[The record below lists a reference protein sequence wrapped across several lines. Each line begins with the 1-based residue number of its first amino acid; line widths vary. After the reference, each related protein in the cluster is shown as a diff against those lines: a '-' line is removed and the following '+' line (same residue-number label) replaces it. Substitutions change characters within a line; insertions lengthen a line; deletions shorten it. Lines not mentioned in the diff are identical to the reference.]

1 MSLTTLPIPVQPQA
15 GVATIPDFG
24 FATFCR
30 NASELG
36 GGDVCEVLRLSG
48 SSLLLIM
55 ADVMGKG
62 AGASVFAGAF
72 RTLARAVAHPQVD
85 PAACLAEINELMFS
99 ELSKKDTFIT
109 AQLVVADL
117 KNRQLLVANAGH
129 CPMLVADGFHS
140 VQAFAPQGM
149 PLGVEPRPSF
159 ESDCVPLEPFSSVL
173 LYTDGITETRNA
185 SGKLFGQQR
194 LERWFSKAGTT
205 QGTAAQLKAG
215 LLRHIEQFQGEGSA
229 HDDQSF
235 LFLAD
240 ETPRPVMVPSRE
252 SLAWFL
258 PRRRRT
264 QAASLTVM
272 E

>member
-85 PAACLAEINELMFS
+85 PASCLAEINELMFS

-129 CPMLVADGFHS
+129 CPMLVADGSIRCRRLPPRACPWESSRVLRSNPTVCRWSHS
-140 VQAFAPQGM
+140 VQSCSIPTASRKPGM
-149 PLGVEPRPSF
+149 RLASSLDSSGLNAGFPRP
-159 ESDCVPLEPFSSVL
+159 EQP
-173 LYTDGITETRNA
+173 R
-185 SGKLFGQQR
+185 
-194 LERWFSKAGTT
+194 ER
-205 QGTAAQLKAG
+205 
-215 LLRHIEQFQGEGSA
+215 
-229 HDDQSF
+229 
-235 LFLAD
+235 
-240 ETPRPVMVPSRE
+240 PPS
-252 SLAWFL
+252 
-258 PRRRRT
+258 
-264 QAASLTVM
+264 
-272 E
+272 